1 MTSLSPLAILRLP
14 PGDETDMPGQT
25 DALVVLTTCPN
36 QEAAGLL
43 AARLVESRLAACVN
57 VIGGVRSVYRWQGR
71 VEQDNEVLLLI
82 KSSEKVLAAVRGL
95 IEELSDYE
103 LPEVLAVPVKDGSSA
118 YLNWLLESLDGKDV

>member
-1 MTSLSPLAILRLP
+1 
-14 PGDETDMPGQT
+14 
-25 DALVVLTTCPN
+25 
-36 QEAAGLL
+36 
-43 AARLVESRLAACVN
+43 
-57 VIGGVRSVYRWQGR
+57 VRSVYRWQGR
-71 VEQDNEVLLLI
+71 VEQDDEVLLLI